1 MYIQEAHLDGHN
13 RLFFFFLTK
22 GKLSIKRIQRYNR
35 PYTLGV
41 FKIQSLVFVLISGAR
56 AWFLLPIGFQE
67 G

>member
-1 MYIQEAHLDGHN
+1 MFIQEAHLDGQN
-13 RLFFFFLTK
+13 RLFFFLIK

-56 AWFLLPIGFQE
+56 AWFSLPIGFQE